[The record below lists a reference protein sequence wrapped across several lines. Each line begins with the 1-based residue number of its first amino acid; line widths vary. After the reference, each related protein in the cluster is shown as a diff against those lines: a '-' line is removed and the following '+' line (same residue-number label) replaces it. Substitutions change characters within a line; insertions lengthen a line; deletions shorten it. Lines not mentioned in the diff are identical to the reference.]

1 MTVVHAPAGAPA
13 GMSLH
18 RVLADRP
25 IRDDQWRRD
34 APDDHWLLTRE
45 GVAVARVSVWWRQVP
60 ALPGETVGLVGHY
73 AAADMEAGATLLRHA
88 TAELTSHGCSRAVGP
103 IDGSTWHAYRLVT
116 ERGTEPPYFLE
127 PDTPDD
133 WPGHF
138 TAAGFDV
145 LAEYTSSLVP
155 AIPPSP
161 PAIAEVAARL
171 SHQGYS
177 LRPVDPTRAGAEL
190 DALYEVSI
198 AAFAGNFL
206 YTPISRE
213 AFHAQYGAILPQIDP
228 RLVLL
233 AEHGGTVVGYVFVV
247 PDLLEQPRTGRV
259 TTVIVKTL
267 AVHPAHNGRGLGGL
281 LVDRVQQAAAGL
293 GFTRIIHAL
302 MFASNRSQQISRH
315 YGAPFRRYAV
325 FSRPTS

>member
-1 MTVVHAPAGAPA
+1 MWVEPLPISTAVREPAF
-13 GMSLH
+13 
-18 RVLADRP
+18 RVLADTGS
-25 IRDDQWRRD
+25 IVT
-34 APDDHWLLTRE
+34 ASL
-45 GVAVARVSVWWRQVP
+45 AVEDWI
-60 ALPGETVGLVGHY
+60 ALPDHPHHRNTV
-73 AAADMEAGATLLRHA
+73 RHA
-88 TAELTSHGCSRAVGP
+88 SAAHLGQAKRATGALASLLAHVVAACWEGAYYKV
-103 IDGSTWHAYRLVT
+103 DGHTRSYLW
-116 ERGTEPPYFLE
+116 ERGELPR
-127 PDTPDD
+127 PDGLHVTI
-133 WPGHF
+133 
-138 TAAGFDV
+138 
-145 LAEYTSSLVP
+145 YR
-155 AIPPSP
+155 
-161 PAIAEVAARL
+161 VASR
-171 SHQGYS
+171 
-177 LRPVDPTRAGAEL
+177 AEL

-198 AAFAGNFL
+198 AAFAENFL